1 MPLIF
6 LLQHPSPVQ
15 LYCPPFVL
23 GPTRPKQ
30 PEQGEIWAEIP
41 PKYNVL
47 YVGYCLSH
55 DQRWILVSCTDQ
67 QGELLETCII
77 NIDVPNRCGE
87 LFMYTS
93 FFFLSSFSLR
103 IYSLFFLLQ
112 SAASKSISQ
121 EDGATE
127 AMGVVYWYHPDDVTT
142 MENCDWSTWQTGAW
156 GT

>member
-77 NIDVPNRCGE
+77 NIDVPNRCGK
-87 LFMYTS
+87 LFMYS
-93 FFFLSSFSLR
+93 
-103 IYSLFFLLQ
+103 SLFFLCSFSLHIYLLIFFT
-112 SAASKSISQ
+112 S
-121 EDGATE
+121 ER
-127 AMGVVYWYHPDDVTT
+127 GVQKYQP
-142 MENCDWSTWQTGAW
+142 GRW
-156 GT
+156 GYRSYGSGVLVSSR